1 MTTISK
7 TLLIGILLG
16 TTPPL
21 IISCNIT
28 EKDSIPIQDKNG
40 KNADKMTPTMIS
52 VFKDIVPID
61 STNVVMYPL
70 TLRTSE
76 KDTESIKRY
85 SSGSDTGPYWNIAF
99 YDIKTEK
106 SNLLVSDRIIII
118 NSFQTLKNLMVY
130 NATSEDYNADGRLD
144 RKDPTYLFTSDQTG
158 KNLKQITPSN
168 MNIHSFRTI
177 NHSGTIL
184 IQAMTDSNHDKKF
197 DENDEIVPMIFDA
210 EKMDVA
216 KAVFSSSF
224 KAELN
229 KTLNKL
235 Y

>member
-1 MTTISK
+1 M
-7 TLLIGILLG
+7 
-16 TTPPL
+16 
-21 IISCNIT
+21 
-28 EKDSIPIQDKNG
+28 D
-40 KNADKMTPTMIS
+40 
-52 VFKDIVPID
+52 
-61 STNVVMYPL
+61 
-70 TLRTSE
+70 
-76 KDTESIKRY
+76 
-85 SSGSDTGPYWNIAF
+85 
-99 YDIKTEK
+99 
-106 SNLLVSDRIIII
+106 
-118 NSFQTLKNLMVY
+118 
-130 NATSEDYNADGRLD
+130 
-144 RKDPTYLFTSDQTG
+144 
-158 KNLKQITPSN
+158 
-168 MNIHSFRTI
+168 IHSFQTI